1 MLPPLVTLT
10 SLLLTFQFTF
20 CMNYGKSLK
29 STTDNKNSSSISD
42 RALSVFSVVK
52 VEKDSLLQKDWFY
65 YFSFLILL
73 VLLQLL
79 DVMELVIQA
88 LNVHLMGKKSEVWFS
103 WYEFLWLLEEL
114 PVEVVPHPLEF
125 VAYLRNPVMEDQSHR
140 ISLTSPPPPD
150 QWAQLVNSKYAR

>member
-10 SLLLTFQFTF
+10 SLFLTFQYTF

-42 RALSVFSVVK
+42 RALSVFSVVEVGK
-52 VEKDSLLQKDWFY
+52 VSLLQKDWFY
-65 YFSFLILL
+65 NFSFQTLL

-125 VAYLRNPVMEDQSHR
+125 VAYLRSPVMEDQSHR
-140 ISLTSPPPPD
+140 ISLTSHHPPD
-150 QWAQLVNSKYAR
+150 QWVQLVNSKYAR